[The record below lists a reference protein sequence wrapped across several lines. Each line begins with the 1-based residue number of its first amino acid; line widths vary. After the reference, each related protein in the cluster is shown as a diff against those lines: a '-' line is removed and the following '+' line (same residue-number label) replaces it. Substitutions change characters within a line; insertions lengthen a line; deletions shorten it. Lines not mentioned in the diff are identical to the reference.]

1 MKLLGSNK
9 TKINKDKNDENLLH
23 LEIIEVVSVYRN
35 VGNNH
40 CQ

>member
-35 VGNNH
+35 VVNNH
-40 CQ
+40 CL

>member
-1 MKLLGSNK
+1 MKLLESNK

-35 VGNNH
+35 VVNNH